1 MKKIIAAFD
10 GLKFSQSTIEYAVQ
24 LGLQNEAHIVGVF
37 LEDETYS
44 SRSVYQ
50 LYNEKEDS
58 YLTLKQLAEQDLNER
73 DQSVAKFESACQ
85 QAGLNYTIHRDKGI
99 ALSELVH
106 ESIFA
111 DLLIIDA
118 NETLNRYTEAPP
130 THFISELLTQ
140 VQCPVLLVP
149 KHYTTVRKVN
159 LLYDGTP
166 VSIYAIKMFSYLLPV
181 LNDLPTEVITVK
193 SNEADLHL
201 PDNKLMKEFMRR
213 HNDQAAYTVL
223 KGQPEIEIPDHLRK
237 QGTEILIVLG
247 AYQRS
252 FVSRLFR
259 PSMADILV
267 QELQWPL
274 FIAHNK

>member
-10 GLKFSQSTIEYAVQ
+10 GLKFSQSTVEYAVE
-24 LGLQNEAHIVGVF
+24 LGIQHDAYIVGVF
-37 LEDETYS
+37 LEDATYS

-50 LYNEKEDS
+50 LYNDKEDS
-58 YLTLKQLAEQDLNER
+58 YLTLKQLAEQDLSER
-73 DQSVAKFESACQ
+73 DESVAKFESACR
-85 QAGLNYTIHRDKGI
+85 QAGLNYAVHRDKDI

-106 ESIFA
+106 ESVFA

-118 NETLNRYTEAPP
+118 NETLNRYTETPP

-149 KHYTTVRKVN
+149 KHYTTIRQVS

-181 LNDLPTEVITVK
+181 LNDLPTEIITVK
-193 SNEADLHL
+193 SNDADLHL
-201 PDNKLMKEFMRR
+201 PDNKLMKEFMKR
-213 HNDQAAYTVL
+213 HNNQATYTVL
-223 KGQPEIEIPDHLRK
+223 KGQPEIEITDHLRK

-252 FVSRLFR
+252 FVSRIFR
-259 PSMADILV
+259 PSMADVLV